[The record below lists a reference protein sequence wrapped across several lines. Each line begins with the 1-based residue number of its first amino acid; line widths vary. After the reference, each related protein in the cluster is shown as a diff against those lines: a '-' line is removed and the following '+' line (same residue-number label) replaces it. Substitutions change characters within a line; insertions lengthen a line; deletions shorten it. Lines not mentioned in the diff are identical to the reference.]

1 MKYKMGLQSKY
12 FDLVQTSK
20 KTVEVR
26 LNDEKRKKLK
36 VGDVITFCREPDRIQ
51 KIDTIVDKLDKYSC
65 FSDAISDMGI
75 TCFTDEDQNSYL
87 SDLEKYYSKKDQEEN
102 GVLAI
107 TVSKVERREKSCGV
121 IVFKEINEVV
131 HVLLIH
137 HNMGHWGIPKGH
149 VEAGET
155 EIETAK
161 REVLEETGVKT
172 EIMSDFRECITYS
185 PKKNVLKDVIFFIGK
200 SVDGNLVAQLEEV
213 QEVEFISI
221 DKALDLISYDDER
234 SVLQK
239 AISYLK
245 NNNLKY

>member
-75 TCFTDEDQNSYL
+75 TCFTNEDESSYL
-87 SDLEKYYSKKDQEEN
+87 SDLEEYYSKDKQEEN

-107 TVSKVERREKSCGV
+107 TVSKVEKHEKSCGV

-149 VEAGET
+149 VEGAEV
-155 EIETAK
+155 EVETAK
-161 REVLEETGVKT
+161 REVLEETGI
-172 EIMSDFRECITYS
+172 EIEVIPGFREIITYS
-185 PKKNVLKDVIFFIGK
+185 PKKNVLKGCYF
-200 SVDGNLVAQLEEV
+200 L
-213 QEVEFISI
+213 
-221 DKALDLISYDDER
+221 YW
-234 SVLQK
+234 
-239 AISYLK
+239 
-245 NNNLKY
+245 